1 MYEILNGAKK
11 ALTKGREQVIRKFG
25 FDKFSEDFVE
35 GIREVTGYSV
45 QKDKSKTKA
54 KRQEKRE

>member
-1 MYEILNGAKK
+1 MYEILSGAKK
-11 ALTKGREQVIRKFG
+11 TLTKGREQVIRKFG

-35 GIREVTGYSV
+35 GIRDVTSQAV
-45 QKDKSKTKA
+45 HKDKNKTKA